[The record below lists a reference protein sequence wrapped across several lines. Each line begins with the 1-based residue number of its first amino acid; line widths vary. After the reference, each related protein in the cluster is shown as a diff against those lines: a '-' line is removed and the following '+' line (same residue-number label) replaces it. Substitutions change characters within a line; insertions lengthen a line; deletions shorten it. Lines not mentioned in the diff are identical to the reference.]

1 MKRLIAVLACATI
14 LFAAGED
21 IGALQKACDDGNAI
35 SCSNLGFLY
44 ANGRGVRQ
52 DYKKASELYFKACD
66 MGYADGC
73 YNLGVS
79 YDNGQGVRQDKRTA
93 KEYFGKACDL
103 GDQGGCD
110 KYKILNEQGR

>member
-1 MKRLIAVLACATI
+1 MKRLIAALACAMV

-35 SCSNLGFLY
+35 SCGSLGFLY
-44 ANGRGVRQ
+44 VKGQGVKQ
-52 DYKKASELYFKACD
+52 DYEKASELYSKACD
-66 MGYADGC
+66 MGEANGC
-73 YNLGVS
+73 FNLGVS

-103 GDQGGCD
+103 GDQGGCNN
-110 KYKILNEQGR
+110 YKILNEQGW